1 MSDVITVINLNLSIG
16 NKPILH
22 NINLSIKKGESLA
35 MIGES
40 GSGKSVLL
48 NSIIGFLKYD
58 SGLIEIEGKK
68 VISSVE
74 TNIRL
79 HNIGIVF
86 QQNALFDSLPIWE
99 NIAFGLLAKNNISRR
114 AAKEKVMKKI
124 ELVGLDASIIDKYPH
139 ELSGGMQKR
148 IAILRTVILEP
159 KIIIFDEPTSG
170 LDPLNSNLIANFIVN
185 IAGDITKI
193 VVTHDMLVV
202 KSVSDHVAMLRSG
215 RIIWHGSTDE
225 IHYTD
230 NQYIRKFINA

>member
-1 MSDVITVINLNLSIG
+1 MSDVITVTNLNLSIG

-148 IAILRTVILEP
+148 IAILRTVIL
-159 KIIIFDEPTSG
+159 
-170 LDPLNSNLIANFIVN
+170 
-185 IAGDITKI
+185 
-193 VVTHDMLVV
+193 
-202 KSVSDHVAMLRSG
+202 
-215 RIIWHGSTDE
+215 
-225 IHYTD
+225 
-230 NQYIRKFINA
+230 